1 MRCSS
6 PYFGTNQCGVEC
18 MFYKI
23 ELYAEGRNTLS
34 ILIKPTNVK
43 KFS

>member
-1 MRCSS
+1 MFLPILWNSS
-6 PYFGTNQCGVEC
+6 QCGVEC

-23 ELYAEGRNTLS
+23 ELYAQGINTLS
-34 ILIKPTNVK
+34 ILIKATNLK